1 MLRFVEWG
9 TYSSVNFEKKIAKK
23 TLKINVIV
31 FLKKRNVIIRK
42 GRGKN
47 GILLLSVFFFV
58 SEGSTHCI
66 LFL

>member
-1 MLRFVEWG
+1 LK
-9 TYSSVNFEKKIAKK
+9 KKIAKK

-47 GILLLSVFFFV
+47 GILLLSVFFLLAKEAHIVFYFY
-58 SEGSTHCI
+58 EKRLDLLI
-66 LFL
+66 KF